1 MNQAH
6 GTFRGRL
13 FSGMRHAVVCAG
25 LAGITYVVAIPSHIS
40 FAKGTSGSGSSG
52 GSGST
57 GSGGTGTGGTG
68 TGGTG
73 SGGGGSV
80 GVGPGSGPITCNV
93 PGNCLCSN
101 SNGSCNPATQPS
113 KNSSGNSGGS
123 TQPSGN

>member
-1 MNQAH
+1 MSQAH
-6 GTFRGRL
+6 RTFRGRL

-40 FAKGTSGSGSSG
+40 FAKGTTGGGSG
-52 GSGST
+52 GST
-57 GSGGTGTGGTG
+57 GSGGSGSGGTG

-73 SGGGGSV
+73 SGGTGSGGGI
-80 GVGPGSGPITCNV
+80 GVGPGSGGISCTV
-93 PGNCLCSN
+93 PGNGLCCN

-113 KNSSGNSGGS
+113 KSGGGKTGGS